1 MRRIEAFEV
10 WIRRRMEEVSWV
22 ERKITEEALIM
33 VDEKKE
39 LLDRIIRARKR

>member
-1 MRRIEAFEV
+1 
-10 WIRRRMEEVSWV
+10 MEEVSWV

-39 LLDRIIRARKR
+39 LLDRIITARKR